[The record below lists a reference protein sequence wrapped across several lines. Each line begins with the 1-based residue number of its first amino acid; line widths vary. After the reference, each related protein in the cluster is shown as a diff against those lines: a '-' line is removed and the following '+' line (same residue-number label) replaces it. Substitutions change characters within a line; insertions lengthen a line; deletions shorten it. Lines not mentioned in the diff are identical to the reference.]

1 MSRNI
6 LILFFALIVL
16 NPFLI
21 PPLEAQEA
29 GDALSIEQA
38 LAAAWQNNPDVLEAR
53 KKIEIQRAH
62 YRQTGKFPNPDIEFE
77 VDKLRQDDGRA
88 LEGEGKVSQPLE
100 LWGKRGLK
108 IGIAKD
114 AVALAELEFRKVWL
128 NVSRRIKE
136 QYAQALL
143 GQKSIELAEENLN
156 IARRLLDQ
164 VQVRFNT
171 GKARS
176 HELARAKLEAA
187 KARNS
192 LLKVNNDFRIA
203 LGRLNI
209 LLGRTMNEVV
219 KLQDNLSPQAIAKTL
234 EEYLDMA
241 SSHNTEIVSQKREVA
256 KRDKELQ
263 FAKRQAMP
271 DVTVSAFANRED
283 ELTNAGA
290 GVSFEWP
297 LWHQFQGDV
306 QAADLEKET
315 AGIHLE
321 ALKRMVELDVYEAF
335 QNVTLTF
342 QTLHNLEDSIKE
354 ANELLRIIT
363 IEYGEGEASFLTY
376 LEGIAAYQKT
386 KQEYLEALTDHARK
400 SADLEQVIGKAHEFT
415 EEEKQ

>member
-1 MSRNI
+1 M
-6 LILFFALIVL
+6 
-16 NPFLI
+16 
-21 PPLEAQEA
+21 
-29 GDALSIEQA
+29 
-38 LAAAWQNNPDVLEAR
+38 
-53 KKIEIQRAH
+53 
-62 YRQTGKFPNPDIEFE
+62 
-77 VDKLRQDDGRA
+77 
-88 LEGEGKVSQPLE
+88 SQPLE

-114 AVALAELEFRKVWL
+114 EVVLAELEFKKVWL
-128 NVSRRIKE
+128 NVSRQIKA
-136 QYAQALL
+136 QYAQTLL

-241 SSHNTEIVSQKREVA
+241 SSQNTEIVSQKQEVD
-256 KRDKELQ
+256 KWDKELQ

-297 LWHQFQGDV
+297 LWHQFQGDA

-321 ALKRMVELDVYEAF
+321 ALKRTVELDVYEAF

-363 IEYGEGEASFLTY
+363 IEYDEGEASFLTY
-376 LEGIAAYQKT
+376 LEGIASYQKT
-386 KQEYLEALTDHARK
+386 KQEYLEALTDHALK
-400 SADLEQVIGKAHEFT
+400 SADLEQVIGQTHGFAK
-415 EEEKQ
+415 EEKK